1 VKERIER
8 RKTEADITGEGVDV
22 KRNREEKRK
31 RRKEG
36 NGALYPE
43 NIIINV

>member
-22 KRNREEKRK
+22 KRNREEKK
-31 RRKEG
+31 KEEERRERR
-36 NGALYPE
+36 AIP
-43 NIIINV
+43 